1 MSQRIV
7 IIGAGFAG
15 MYSAL
20 AARRLISQ
28 NGRDQDIETVVI
40 APEPTLAVRP
50 RLYEANPA
58 TMAAPLGDL
67 FTATGV
73 KFIQGVA
80 KTIDTKMR
88 QVGVVNTGGEAAVV
102 DYDRL
107 ILAAGSQLRVPN
119 VDGLKEHSFNV
130 DQLHSAIALDQHLHS
145 LPRAP
150 DCPARNTVIVC
161 GGGFTGIELA
171 AELPARLRSI
181 LGQGAETRVIVVE
194 RNPTI
199 GPGLGPSPRPEIQKA
214 LDGYG
219 VELKLGVAVTSVDA
233 GGVVTSTGERIEAS
247 TVVWTG
253 GMVATG
259 LTQQI
264 PGEKDGL
271 GRLVV
276 DENLRVAQTKH
287 VFATGDAACAVTD
300 EDGHTAMMSCQHA
313 LVLGRSSGHNA
324 AADLLGLPTRP
335 YSQPDYGT
343 CLDLGPNGAVVTAG
357 WDRQVVFTGSQAKSV
372 KQFINTT
379 LIYPPPAD
387 AKEAFAVADPD
398 YKLPNLEPPPVPV
411 TAKV

>member
-1 MSQRIV
+1 MPQRIV

-40 APEPTLAVRP
+40 APEPTLAAQP
-50 RLYEANPA
+50 CLYEANPA
-58 TMAAPLGDL
+58 TMAAPLGHL

-80 KTIDTKMR
+80 KTMDTKMR
-88 QVGVVNTGGEAAVV
+88 QVGVVNTGGDAAVV

-119 VDGLKEHSFNV
+119 VDGLKQHSFNV
-130 DQLHSAIALDQHLHS
+130 DQLHSAIALDEHLHS
-145 LPRAP
+145 LPRAS
-150 DCPARNTVIVC
+150 DCPARNTVIVPR
-161 GGGFTGIELA
+161 
-171 AELPARLRSI
+171 AEPA
-181 LGQGAETRVIVVE
+181 
-194 RNPTI
+194 
-199 GPGLGPSPRPEIQKA
+199 RPEIQKA
-214 LDGYG
+214 LDDYG

-271 GRLVV
+271 RRLVV

-313 LVLGRSSGHNA
+313 LVLGRSSGHDA
-324 AADLLGLPTRP
+324 AAHLLGLPNRP

-357 WDRQVVFTGSQAKSV
+357 WDRRVVFTGSQAKSV

-387 AKEAFAVADPD
+387 AKQAFAVADPD

-411 TAKV
+411 AVKV